1 MKISGGTLT
10 YCSNDGQFSLYT
22 TMVTNF
28 VLKAV
33 KLSNWVYKLQKR
45 NENEMKYKKA
55 LKHTRSA
62 RIVVKNFPIN
72 LV

>member
-33 KLSNWVYKLQKR
+33 KLSNWIYKLQTR
-45 NENEMKYKKA
+45 NENEMKYKKT

-62 RIVVKNFPIN
+62 RIVVKKFPIN

>member
-62 RIVVKNFPIN
+62 QIMVKHFPIN

>member
-62 RIVVKNFPIN
+62 RIMVKNFPIN